1 MSKRGDKVIL
11 VDVPHDLKNMAEH
24 FVEFIDLMLMK
35 LDQNSHKKTPTSNDI
50 PTILDLLYEEIEE
63 FKQQFYEN
71 KYDRNTL
78 VELADAANFAFLA
91 FVALRLQGVEN
102 GEKSKSP

>member
-35 LDQNSHKKTPTSNDI
+35 LDQNSHKKTPTMVDI
-50 PTILDLLYEEIEE
+50 PAIMDLLYEEMEE
-63 FKQQFYEN
+63 FKQQFYAN

-78 VELADAANFAFLA
+78 LELADTANFAFLA
-91 FVALRLQGVEN
+91 FVALRMQGVNN
-102 GEKSKSP
+102 GQEGKSP